1 MGIKINLEEIEK
13 KIQNICN
20 ENKIDRKGIQLI
32 AVTKTIDVEKIKEAI
47 DEGILT
53 LGENKVQEIVDKYD
67 KIEEK
72 AKWHMIGHL
81 QRNKVKYIIEKVDMV
96 HSLDS
101 MKLAREIDKR
111 AAQAGKTMDC
121 LIQINIG
128 EEESKSG
135 IDYDDAES
143 FLNEAGNLENVRIR
157 GFMAIAPYIEDKEK
171 VRPYFKKMNELFERM
186 KMKGHED
193 QMIYL
198 SMGMT
203 HDFETAIEEGAN
215 MVRIGTGI
223 FGERNYSR

>member
-13 KIQNICN
+13 KILNICN

-81 QRNKVKYIIEKVDMV
+81 QRNKVKYIIEKVDMI

-186 KMKGHED
+186 KTKGHED

>member
-1 MGIKINLEEIEK
+1 MGIKINLEHIEK
-13 KIQNICN
+13 RIVDICN
-20 ENKIDRKGIQLI
+20 KNGIERNKIQLI
-32 AVTKTIDVEKIKEAI
+32 AVTKTIGVERIKEAI
-47 DEGILT
+47 KSGVDV
-53 LGENKVQEIVDKYD
+53 LGENKAQEIVEKYD
-67 KIEEK
+67 EIEEK
-72 AKWHMIGHL
+72 VKWHMIGHL
-81 QRNKVKYIIEKVDMV
+81 QRNKVKYIIDKVEMV

-101 MKLAREIDKR
+101 MKLAVEIDKR
-111 AAQAGKTMDC
+111 AAKTGKKMDC

-128 EEESKSG
+128 GEESKSG

-143 FLNEAGNLENVRIR
+143 FLNEAGSLDNVRIL

-193 QMIYL
+193 QMLYL

-223 FGERNYSR
+223 FGERDYSK